1 MNPDRTL
8 ILASLFV
15 LAIAAPAHAARAAA
29 PEQAVD
35 ASTVLAGRT
44 PSAQFSFSAE
54 NLPIKQALALFAR
67 ANRLN
72 IVPDLDVEG
81 DVTVDF
87 HDLPL
92 DLAMRALLEA
102 NGYYFVKSGDLIRV
116 RNRETRLFQVDYIN
130 ATRVGQGAS
139 GVAISSGMSSGGGGG
154 GGSGAIQGS
163 SMSVSAT
170 STIDFWTDLA
180 AQLRAMV
187 GETGSVTVNSL
198 SGTVLV
204 SSNHRT
210 VELVAEYLDSISGRV
225 VQQVDIEVQ
234 IYEVGLSNQFQLGID
249 WTRIATE
256 FTRDYG
262 TEFGTGLIVTD
273 SAFGAQ
279 PLPAGLVLSQD
290 ISERDITAVVQAL
303 DQQGDLQIVSKP
315 RLRTLHNQ
323 PAVVRVGQDFP
334 IFTTE
339 VVAAPGTPPVLTT
352 TITVENVTIGTVL
365 SITPQIAAD
374 GLITLDITPAV
385 SRLVRVERLAT
396 TSGSQATAPVIDIRQ
411 STSLVRVR
419 DGDTVVLGGLVQEGT
434 ATTVRKI
441 PVLGDIPLL
450 GRAFRGELKSKEN
463 TELVFFVTPRIV
475 RAGAERPTEAAQAAG
490 EKAE

>member
-1 MNPDRTL
+1 MLGLAVL
-8 ILASLFV
+8 IPV
-15 LAIAAPAHAARAAA
+15 PALRAAE

-35 ASTVLAGRT
+35 ASEVLAGRGT
-44 PSAQFSFSAE
+44 PAQFSFSAE

-67 ANRLN
+67 ANKLN

-87 HDLPL
+87 YDLPL

-102 NGYYFVKSGDLIRV
+102 NGYYFVQSGGLIRV
-116 RNRETRLFQVDYIN
+116 RNRETRLFHVDYIH
-130 ATRVGQGAS
+130 ATRVGQGGS
-139 GVAISSGMSSGGGGG
+139 GVSISSGMGGGGD
-154 GGSGAIQGS
+154 GGSGGIQGS

-170 STIDFWTDLA
+170 STIDFWTELA
-180 AQLRAMV
+180 AQLRSLV
-187 GETGSVTVNSL
+187 GESGSVTINSL
-198 SGTVLV
+198 AGTVLV

-210 VELVAEYLDSISGRV
+210 VELVAEYLASVTGRIV
-225 VQQVDIEVQ
+225 RQVDIEVQ
-234 IYEVGLSNQFQLGID
+234 IYEVGLSSTRQLGID
-249 WTRIATE
+249 WVRVATDLTRN
-256 FTRDYG
+256 YG
-262 TEFGTGLIVTD
+262 TEFATGLIVED
-273 SAFGAQ
+273 SAFGPQ
-279 PLPAGLVLSQD
+279 PLPAGLTISQD

-303 DQQGDLQIVSKP
+303 EQQGDLKIVSKP

-352 TITVENVTIGTVL
+352 TVTVENVTIGTVL
-365 SITPQIAAD
+365 SITPEISAE

-385 SRLVRVERLAT
+385 SRLVRVERLVT

-411 STSLVRVR
+411 STSIVRVR

-450 GRAFRGELKSKEN
+450 GKAFRGELKTKEN

-475 RAGAERPTEAAQAAG
+475 HAGAERSVNPAQART
-490 EKAE
+490 ENAE

>member
-1 MNPDRTL
+1 MNADRFPLLVTL
-8 ILASLFV
+8 AAILV
-15 LAIAAPAHAARAAA
+15 LPTGAAVRGAA
-29 PEQAVD
+29 PEQVVD
-35 ASTVLAGRT
+35 ATSVLSGRAAEARFT
-44 PSAQFSFSAE
+44 FSAE
-54 NLPIKQALALFAR
+54 NLPVKQALALFAR

-81 DVTVDF
+81 EVTVDF

-102 NGYYFVKSGDLIRV
+102 NGYYFVKSGELIRV
-116 RNRETRLFQVDYIN
+116 RNRETRLFHIDYIN

-139 GVAISSGMSSGGGGG
+139 GVAISSGLSGEGGGG
-154 GGSGAIQGS
+154 GAIQGS

-180 AQLRAMV
+180 TQLRSLV
-187 GETGSVTVNSL
+187 GEAGSVTINSL
-198 SGTVLV
+198 AGTVLV

-210 VELVAEYLDSISGRV
+210 IELVAEYLESIAGRIV
-225 VQQVDIEVQ
+225 SQVDIEVQ
-234 IYEVGLSNQFQLGID
+234 IYEVGLSNSFQLGID
-249 WTRIATE
+249 WVRVASSLTRN
-256 FTRDYG
+256 YG
-262 TEFGTGLIVTD
+262 TEFATGLVVTD
-273 SAFGAQ
+273 SAYGAQ
-279 PLPAGLVLSQD
+279 PLPAGLTLTQD
-290 ISERDITAVVQAL
+290 ISERDITAVIEAL
-303 DQQGDLQIVSKP
+303 DQQGSLKIVSKP

-339 VVAAPGTPPVLTT
+339 VVAAPGSPPVLTT
-352 TITVENVTIGTVL
+352 TVSVQNVTIGTVL
-365 SITPQIAAD
+365 SITPEVSAD

-385 SRLVRVERLAT
+385 SRLVRVERLIT
-396 TSGSQATAPVIDIRQ
+396 NSGSQATAPVIDIRQ
-411 STSLVRVR
+411 STSIVRVR

-450 GRAFRGELKSKEN
+450 GKAFRGELKTREN

-475 RAGAERPTEAAQAAG
+475 HAGRERPLEPAQARD
-490 EKAE
+490 KNAE

>member
-1 MNPDRTL
+1 MNADRFPLVATL
-8 ILASLFV
+8 FATLMLAPTTWV
-15 LAIAAPAHAARAAA
+15 RAADA
-29 PEQAVD
+29 EQVVD
-35 ASTVLAGRT
+35 ASTVLADRT
-44 PSAQFSFSAE
+44 PEARFSFSAD

-72 IVPDLDVEG
+72 IVPDLDVDG
-81 DVTVDF
+81 AVTVDF

-102 NGYYFVKSGDLIRV
+102 NGYYFVKSGELIRV
-116 RNRETRLFQVDYIN
+116 RNRETRLFHVDYIN

-139 GVAISSGMSSGGGGG
+139 GVAISSGLSEGGGGG
-154 GGSGAIQGS
+154 GGGAIQGS

-180 AQLRAMV
+180 AQLKALV
-187 GETGSVTVNSL
+187 GEDGSVTINSL
-198 SGTVLV
+198 AGTVLV

-210 VELVAEYLDSISGRV
+210 IELVADYLGSITGRIV
-225 VQQVDIEVQ
+225 SQVDIEVQ
-234 IYEVGLSNQFQLGID
+234 IYEVGLSNSFQLGVD
-249 WTRIATE
+249 WVRVASSLTRN
-256 FTRDYG
+256 YG
-262 TEFGTGLIVTD
+262 TEFATGLVVTD
-273 SAFGAQ
+273 SAYGAQ
-279 PLPAGLVLSQD
+279 PLPAGLTLTQD
-290 ISERDITAVVQAL
+290 ISERDITAVIEAL
-303 DQQGDLQIVSKP
+303 DQQGNLRIVSKP

-352 TITVENVTIGTVL
+352 TVTVQNVTIGTVL
-365 SITPQIAAD
+365 SITPEIAAD

-385 SRLVRVERLAT
+385 SRLVRVERLVT
-396 TSGSQATAPVIDIRQ
+396 DSGSQATAPVIDIRQ
-411 STSLVRVR
+411 STSIVRVR

-434 ATTVRKI
+434 ASTVRKI
-441 PVLGDIPLL
+441 PLLGDIPLL
-450 GRAFRGELKSKEN
+450 GKAFRGELKTREN

-475 RAGAERPTEAAQAAG
+475 HAGRERPVERPQARG
-490 EKAE
+490 ENAE